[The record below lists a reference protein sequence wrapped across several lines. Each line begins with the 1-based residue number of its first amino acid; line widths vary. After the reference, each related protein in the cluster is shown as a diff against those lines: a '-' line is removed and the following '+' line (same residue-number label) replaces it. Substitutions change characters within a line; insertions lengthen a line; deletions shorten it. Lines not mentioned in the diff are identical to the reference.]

1 MAKNVNRSFNETNM
15 NKLEAAYGKGYRDAL
30 ENMLG
35 RMKTGSN
42 RGSKGDTLT
51 GRFIDWIN
59 SSVGAIMFF
68 NMRSA
73 VLQTISAV
81 NFVNWSDNNPFKAAA
96 AFGNQPQYWSD
107 VIELMNSDYLVERR
121 NGLKINVSEADIA
134 EIAAES
140 KNKAKAFISKILK
153 LGFLPTQIADS
164 FAIASGGATFYRNR
178 YKSLKKEGL
187 SDQRS

>member
-1 MAKNVNRSFNETNM
+1 
-15 NKLEAAYGKGYRDAL
+15 
-30 ENMLG
+30 
-35 RMKTGSN
+35 
-42 RGSKGDTLT
+42 
-51 GRFIDWIN
+51 
-59 SSVGAIMFF
+59 
-68 NMRSA
+68 MRSA

-81 NFVNWSDNNPFKAAA
+81 NFVNCSDNNPFKAAA

-121 NGLKINVSEADIA
+121 NGLKINVNEADIA

-140 KNKAKAFISKILK
+140 KNKAKAFISKLLK
-153 LGFLPTQIADS
+153 IGFLPTQIADS

-187 SDQRS
+187 SDQRAEAQAFQDFREIAEESNSLVDLIELVLNKLVQWDVLY